1 MDQSV
6 LEWLKLPPNF
16 GYALL
21 IIGLVLTLA
30 PYLRG
35 SDFGVI
41 KIPDFDPPVRS
52 TMRVLGPVL
61 LLGAILLHVELIRV
75 SAGPGP
81 VNQDGPV
88 EQLTGPGEPTTKAG
102 QSTEPPPATPIS
114 EPDPPSTPSFQ
125 LARGTVLAPW
135 EGGECLY
142 PATIVG
148 APTDWVNLRFAF
160 GKDGSAPNSRL
171 RPAPKGP
178 VTEVTPGDAVFAH
191 LSAADAWA
199 PGIVKEVR
207 GSRAYVDLDPDAD
220 CAAQYGRPFLWA
232 ELSEMSLIARED
244 GT

>member
-1 MDQSV
+1 MTKTRRPSVTHMYQSV
-6 LEWLKLPPNF
+6 LEWLRLPPNF

-52 TMRVLGPVL
+52 AMRVLGPFV
-61 LLGAILLHVELIRV
+61 LLGAILLHVELIHV
-75 SAGPGP
+75 AK
-81 VNQDGPV
+81 
-88 EQLTGPGEPTTKAG
+88 EPTTAGQNTAVAG
-102 QSTEPPPATPIS
+102 QSPEPPPTT
-114 EPDPPSTPSFQ
+114 PDPEAVPPASSSPQ
-125 LARGTVLAPW
+125 LARGPVLAPW
-135 EGGECLY
+135 GGGSCLY

-148 APTDWVNLRFAF
+148 APTDRATLRFAF
-160 GKDGSAPNSRL
+160 GKDGAAPNSSL
-171 RPAPKGP
+171 RPVPEGP
-178 VTEVTPGDAVFAH
+178 VTDVTPGDAVFAH
-191 LSAADAWA
+191 LAAADAWA

-232 ELSEMSLIARED
+232 ELNETSLIARED